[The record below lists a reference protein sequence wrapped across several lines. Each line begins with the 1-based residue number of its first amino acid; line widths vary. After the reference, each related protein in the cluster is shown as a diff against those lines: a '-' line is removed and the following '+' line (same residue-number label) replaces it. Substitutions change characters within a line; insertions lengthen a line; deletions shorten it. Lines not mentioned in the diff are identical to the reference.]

1 MKSPNSKNDSD
12 VLQGIF
18 NKINPDEARLLSKVI
33 CKDPFTGL
41 YKKALIFYVIF
52 LSIILLWPFNFTF
65 FEKKNHVKW
74 SEASPGLH
82 FIGEGQV
89 ISPSFSR
96 PFYENLIN
104 GKGFSLE
111 VWIYSSNNIQ
121 HGPARIVSYS
131 LNPNYRNFTLGQE
144 GSDLI
149 IRLRTENT
157 NLNGTEP
164 MLIVEDIFTHAKP
177 LHIVV
182 SYNFEEHSV
191 YVNGSIRTTSI
202 IPGGDFKN
210 WDPGYPL
217 ILGNEAT
224 GDRPWLGRISYL
236 AIYNHPI
243 DAQGVR
249 RNYDEIKRYIS
260 GNVVMAAPK
269 EGLLVRYLFNEKRG
283 GKVAN
288 SGTLVESL
296 TLNIPDKIQTEGKP
310 FLSFSLNQFPA
321 WGSGSFNEI
330 LLNVLLFIPLGFLLH
345 AIISSYMDGNW
356 RTMFFVMIVGGT
368 ITLSAEILQYFN
380 ELRHSSLVDVIA
392 NGIGTLLGV
401 QLKRMYNA
409 CLIRNKRI
417 VWDVYDKRVTS
428 SSK

>member
-1 MKSPNSKNDSD
+1 MKSTNSKKDSD

-33 CKDPFTGL
+33 CQDPLTGL

-65 FEKKNHVKW
+65 FGKKNHVKW

-89 ISPSFSR
+89 ISPSFSK

-111 VWIYSSNNIQ
+111 VWIYSANNNQ
-121 HGPARIVSYS
+121 RGPARIVSYS
-131 LNPNYRNFTLGQE
+131 LNPSYRNFTLGQE
-144 GSDLI
+144 GSALI

-164 MLIVEDIFTHAKP
+164 MLIVEDVFTHSKP

-182 SYNFEEHSV
+182 SYNFKEQCV
-191 YVNGSIRTTSI
+191 YVNGKIRTTSI
-202 IPGGDFKN
+202 VPGGDFNN

-224 GDRPWLGRISYL
+224 GDRPWLGKISYF

-243 DAQGVR
+243 DSQGVR
-249 RNYDEIKRYIS
+249 RNYNEVRRYIS
-260 GNVVMAAPK
+260 GNTEMAAPN
-269 EGLLVRYLFNEKRG
+269 EGLLVRYLFDEKKG
-283 GKVAN
+283 VKVAN
-288 SGTLVESL
+288 SGTLFESF
-296 TLNIPDKIQTEGKP
+296 TLNIPDKIQTKGKP
-310 FLSFSLNQFPA
+310 FLSFSLNNFPA
-321 WGSGSFNEI
+321 WDPKAFYEI
-330 LLNVLLFIPLGFLLH
+330 LLNVLLFIPLGILLH
-345 AIISSYMDGNW
+345 AIISSYMDGKW
-356 RTMFFVMIVGGT
+356 RTIFFVMIVGGT
-368 ITLSAEILQYFN
+368 ITLSAEILQYFIA
-380 ELRHSSLVDVIA
+380 LRNSSFLDVIA

-417 VWDVYDKRVTS
+417 VWDVYDNRVTS